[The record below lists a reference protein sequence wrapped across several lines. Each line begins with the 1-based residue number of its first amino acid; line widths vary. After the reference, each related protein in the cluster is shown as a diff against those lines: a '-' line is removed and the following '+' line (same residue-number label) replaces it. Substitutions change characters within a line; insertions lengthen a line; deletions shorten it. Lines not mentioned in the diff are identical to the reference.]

1 MSPLPGWRLV
11 WSLYGRFWC
20 RSSLEV
26 LSVAHGRA
34 GMWSRAMWRGQPSL
48 TSRALAANSSH
59 NRRNAPI
66 KAGSLCLRQSFGG
79 LWMAV

>member
-34 GMWSRAMWRGQPSL
+34 GMWSRAMWQPSL
-48 TSRALAANSSH
+48 TSRALAANSSPTTIAGTPPSK
-59 NRRNAPI
+59 RAPF
-66 KAGSLCLRQSFGG
+66 ACGSHSGG